1 MRRTSCART
10 NEPTAKVPPIPV
22 PGPYTFHNQIIAVRA
37 VRPLSDCLFLELRAY
52 ARSSP
57 CQDLEFRDL
66 HSMQIRCAAQCIN
79 ASGLIVVPG
88 LSTSNTL
95 LRPGCSSSL
104 RTQKNKRESEWIL
117 RGRYP
122 SRASVIFG
130 VLERLHRWHD
140 SDKCCLWLLII
151 LHQVQQSEAHVRR

>member
-1 MRRTSCART
+1 MHAKNKLRART

-22 PGPYTFHNQIIAVRA
+22 PGPYPFHNQIIAVRA
-37 VRPLSDCLFLELRAY
+37 VVTRPLSDCLFLEYEFY

-95 LRPGCSSSL
+95 LRPAAQVCE
-104 RTQKNKRESEWIL
+104 KNKRESEWIL

-140 SDKCCLWLLII
+140 SDKCCLWC
-151 LHQVQQSEAHVRR
+151 